1 VWRRAMST
9 AAGAGTWAKAAG
21 RRSGGTGSGSVSVSR
36 STTGAVSVGRSKF
49 SEPTITGSTATK
61 ETPEAVARREAAQLR
76 RVAIESL
83 ELAMETKNLDVIRE
97 AIQANGSDAA
107 DTDALFR
114 AECMKKELLKQAK
127 LASKQQEQ
135 QQQAIAA
142 AQAPVSDTASAV
154 AALERAMESCDI
166 ATLKAAIAEHA
177 ELASETDELEHASML
192 LDRLVE
198 KRKDEKKK
206 RLKDA
211 PPSAKQPSAKEQE
224 ALPEVAAPAAPP
236 PAALAPHAEPAHV
249 LPPAST
255 PPLPPTL
262 TAPIPTA
269 SILPPPPGL
278 PLGILV
284 PPPGIR
290 QGIRPL
296 PAGVVDGV
304 VGSVPPGIV
313 PLPPGLVV
321 PPVGAAKPAPATT
334 APEPRSRRS
343 GGALA
348 QHSAHQSSAD
358 FPSNTLGTGKGKGR
372 GASAKTANNGGRGG
386 HGGAAPGATT
396 SSQERDWA
404 ALRGAN

>member
-1 VWRRAMST
+1 
-9 AAGAGTWAKAAG
+9 
-21 RRSGGTGSGSVSVSR
+21 
-36 STTGAVSVGRSKF
+36 
-49 SEPTITGSTATK
+49 
-61 ETPEAVARREAAQLR
+61 
-76 RVAIESL
+76 
-83 ELAMETKNLDVIRE
+83 METKNLDVIRE

-224 ALPEVAAPAAPP
+224 AGNGDSKEAATL
-236 PAALAPHAEPAHV
+236 ALNP
-249 LPPAST
+249 
-255 PPLPPTL
+255 
-262 TAPIPTA
+262 
-269 SILPPPPGL
+269 
-278 PLGILV
+278 
-284 PPPGIR
+284 
-290 QGIRPL
+290 
-296 PAGVVDGV
+296 
-304 VGSVPPGIV
+304 
-313 PLPPGLVV
+313 
-321 PPVGAAKPAPATT
+321 K
-334 APEPRSRRS
+334 
-343 GGALA
+343 
-348 QHSAHQSSAD
+348 
-358 FPSNTLGTGKGKGR
+358 TGKGTQDGKRVDDAGATYYAKSLT
-372 GASAKTANNGGRGG
+372 GSPGSASALNGRKGG
-386 HGGAAPGATT
+386 NIPSIRLAGKWSDPMHPGCTRKIQLSAGKAFIAGSDEDGKPWKVVGTVTGNDIIIDFSPKGGPKDVKATFVIGKGIT
-396 SSQERDWA
+396 FPDGNVWSRIS
-404 ALRGAN
+404 

>member
-1 VWRRAMST
+1 MST

-21 RRSGGTGSGSVSVSR
+21 RRSGGTGSGSVSVGR
-36 STTGAVSVGRSKF
+36 SATGAVSVGRSKF

-135 QQQAIAA
+135 QQQATAA

-236 PAALAPHAEPAHV
+236 PAAMAPPAEPAHV
-249 LPPAST
+249 LPPASMP
-255 PPLPPTL
+255 PPLPPIL

-269 SILPPPPGL
+269 STLPPPPGL
-278 PLGILV
+278 PLGNLV

-290 QGIRPL
+290 PL
-296 PAGVVDGV
+296 PGVVYGV
-304 VGSVPPGIV
+304 VGSAPPGIV

-321 PPVGAAKPAPATT
+321 PPVGAVEPAPATM
-334 APEPRSRRS
+334 APEPRSSRS
-343 GGALA
+343 GGAAERALA
-348 QHSAHQSSAD
+348 QQSSAD
-358 FPSNTLGTGKGKGR
+358 FPSKTLGTGKGKGR
-372 GASAKTANNGGRGG
+372 GAPANNGGRVGR
-386 HGGAAPGATT
+386 GGAAPGATT

-404 ALRGAN
+404 ALRAN